1 MKIKKTTRQ
10 ASLLVSRCLLK
21 YLMIKIRLNQN
32 IPLQHPDFQHGG
44 VICVR
49 LYFTDCVFIVLAI
62 LNIIFD
68 YCNIFLV

>member
-32 IPLQHPDFQHGG
+32 TPLQHPDFQHGG

-49 LYFTDCVFIVLAI
+49 LYFTDCVFIAFAI
-62 LNIIFD
+62 LNIILIIATF
-68 YCNIFLV
+68 F

>member
-49 LYFTDCVFIVLAI
+49 LYFTDCVFIAFAI
-62 LNIIFD
+62 LNIILIIATF
-68 YCNIFLV
+68 F

>member
-32 IPLQHPDFQHGG
+32 IPLQHPEIQHGG
-44 VICVR
+44 GN
-49 LYFTDCVFIVLAI
+49 LHY
-62 LNIIFD
+62 IIFNRL
-68 YCNIFLV
+68 CFHSVGNIKHYF

>member
-10 ASLLVSRCLLK
+10 ASLLVFRCLLK

-32 IPLQHPDFQHGG
+32 TPLQHPDFQHRGG

-49 LYFTDCVFIVLAI
+49 LYFTDCVFIAFAI
-62 LNIIFD
+62 LNIILIIATF
-68 YCNIFLV
+68 F